1 MAMQVL
7 ASTDDVPALAE
18 VIKHRRAT
26 GLDRYDEWWDGVY
39 RITPD
44 PTVAHQQLLMRLSVA
59 WYDIARERGLSLMQG
74 GNLGIH
80 EVDVR
85 CPDITVFR
93 PDGPR
98 TSPAYLAT
106 AELVVEALFP
116 GEVSGA
122 KLDFYAKWNVKEYL
136 EIDPGVSS
144 VQLLANRAGAW
155 EPAQVSEVL
164 GFSVADVARL
174 LAEIVEA

>member
-39 RITPD
+39 RIMPD
-44 PTVAHQQLLMRLSVA
+44 PTVAHQLLLTRLLVA
-59 WYDIARERGLSLMQG
+59 WYEIARERGLSLMQG

-106 AELVVEALFP
+106 AELVVEALSP

-136 EIDPGVSS
+136 EIDQRASS
-144 VQLLANRAGAW
+144 VQLLANHAGVW
-155 EPAQVSEVL
+155 EPAEVSDVL
-164 GFSVADVARL
+164 GFAVADVERL